1 MNENETVKTEQKK
14 KDKLKY
20 LITGIVFLVI
30 ALAFMWNDGI
40 FEKES
45 VKEVMG
51 SISNGFF
58 ITGGLFAGVGA
69 LSFIGSKGTYDTLS
83 YGVSKIGI
91 HHLIP
96 GMPREDAESFYDYKV
111 AKDKK
116 GRVWFPNLL
125 FVGLAGILL
134 SVVFVVIYSFL

>member
-96 GMPREDAESFYDYKV
+96 GMPRKDAESFYDYKV

-134 SVVFVVIYSFL
+134 SVVFVVLYSFL